1 MMKLV
6 CTISSTTTRSM
17 VHLPAGPGG
26 PVTISKIV
34 YLATTTA
41 VATHATGGTATM
53 IVTMTQFA
61 EFGMKE
67 NTITSTILSVLTL
80 KNATPLAQTSMQ
92 TNYPKDRIASGS
104 ATITRILTE
113 SMKFAGTLVIQS
125 SPVQLMFM
133 ETK

>member
-1 MMKLV
+1 
-6 CTISSTTTRSM
+6 
-17 VHLPAGPGG
+17 
-26 PVTISKIV
+26 
-34 YLATTTA
+34 
-41 VATHATGGTATM
+41 M
-53 IVTMTQFA
+53 IVTVTQFA
-61 EFGMKE
+61 EFGTKE
-67 NTITSTILSVLTL
+67 NTITSTVLNVLML

-133 ETK
+133 ETR